1 MYFIFRPNLVPKVK
15 SMRLQDVSRHLVNAG
30 LLSIV
35 LLVAYDCYSSLTA
48 PGLVRDP
55 QNNMKFLSASIAF
68 GSVVLWPVLFDMAV
82 SYRTATSTVFVFIG
96 FIWPIVMGYLDIQAA
111 DEKSI
116 IDVLDDKHEFRI
128 GTFRADISVI
138 VSAAFAIA
146 TLLTSQ
152 FEVSVSRASS
162 PLILYGILLCLVF
175 LSPPSDNANGVN
187 FNQTVAM
194 QAAQKVCLN
203 YAVGFV
209 ITGIAIGMAN
219 GSKSRISAVMSSTK
233 SK

>member
-1 MYFIFRPNLVPKVK
+1 MLYLNKLA
-15 SMRLQDVSRHLVNAG
+15 MRGPDLARHLVNAA
-30 LLSIV
+30 LLSIT
-35 LLVAYDCYSSLTA
+35 LLVGYDCYTTLTSKKT
-48 PGLVRDP
+48 VNDP
-55 QNNMKFLSASIAF
+55 QDNLKFLTASIAF
-68 GSVVLWPVLFDMAV
+68 GSVMLWPVLFDMAV
-82 SYRTATSTVFVFIG
+82 SYRSATSTVFVFIG
-96 FIWPIVMGYLDIQAA
+96 FLWPIVMGYLDILAA

-116 IDVLDDKHEFRI
+116 IDVLDDKNEFRI

-146 TLLTSQ
+146 SLLTSQ
-152 FEVSVSRASS
+152 LEVSVSRASS

-209 ITGIAIGMAN
+209 ITGIAIGMAHS
-219 GSKSRISAVMSSTK
+219 SKTRISAVMSSSTK
-233 SK
+233 ALKT